1 MGLLLSEGLAPKSSM
16 ANRACHSASPPLSS
30 GRANSTSV
38 LMDDCTLDT
47 ISSRSAR
54 AVKGSPRAYAALTAQ
69 FRRQGS
75 FRASPRRRRLSA
87 SSPRQLSS
95 YIVSS
100 GAKGW
105 SSEKDVTSGILT
117 EMDVAQDACDD
128 PSQPPQPTHPPAALE
143 NGNSQDGSALSGN
156 TEQATQKGQDA
167 VDSETNTPFEMF
179 RQPEINPIT
188 EDQLIGEV
196 RQIYTGLVAVEKKC
210 IELDKQVLESM
221 TVLTSQQWQAM
232 IAVHRSLLYEHHDF
246 FLASQHPSASPVVKR
261 LAEKYAMPAR
271 MWRYGI
277 HSFLELLRHKLQD
290 SLEYMLSFIYI
301 AYSMM
306 TLLLETVP
314 TYKENWIECL
324 GDLARYR
331 MAVEDT
337 DMRDREV
344 WASVS
349 RYWYSKDSDRNPEVG
364 RIQHH
369 LAVLAR
375 PDMLM
380 QLFYYTKAMV
390 SVQPFPYA
398 KDSALL
404 LFNPLLNEQASQ
416 KRTMITAFVAAH
428 GALFTGRPTEQFVAL
443 GNEFLSLLRKDIGRL
458 GQQGQQGV
466 YITSCNLAAIFQY
479 GDSEVAI
486 AKAFSQ
492 QQHASLTEA
501 YTSAQEQWRSSTT
514 ASSPPTIDSPTT
526 MGASLTSHTLSII
539 ISQIGDPNMYPSI
552 HISLAFLWCLSLHP
566 SAMRRYEQLIPWTG
580 ISTFL
585 NSLIRPDI
593 DISKIE
599 SGSFPHL
606 DDGVTHQLAEDYQIR
621 GQVWSRLYYPKGF
634 FEDAPDE
641 DERPTIEE
649 PSAVIPRKH
658 RCLWLGVRLATFGRW
673 LSYDSTTPR
682 FTATPLALVSAPIAE
697 SCGSLTSTPQDSTT
711 TEKSP
716 PDDVEMHGV

>member
-1 MGLLLSEGLAPKSSM
+1 M

-30 GRANSTSV
+30 GRANSTGV
-38 LMDDCTLDT
+38 LMDDCPRDP
-47 ISSRSAR
+47 ISSPSTR
-54 AVKGSPRAYAALTAQ
+54 AIKGSPRVCAAFTAQ
-69 FRRQGS
+69 YRRQGS
-75 FRASPRRRRLSA
+75 SRASPRRRRLSA
-87 SSPRQLSS
+87 TSPRQLSS

-100 GAKGW
+100 GAKEW
-105 SSEKDVTSGILT
+105 NSEKDVTSGIIT
-117 EMDVAQDACDD
+117 ETDVAQDACDD
-128 PSQPPQPTHPPAALE
+128 TSQPSQPPHPAAALE
-143 NGNSQDGSALSGN
+143 DVNSQDESAPFEN
-156 TEQATQKGQDA
+156 TKQAIQKDQGVVDA
-167 VDSETNTPFEMF
+167 GTNTPFEMF
-179 RQPEINPIT
+179 RQPEINSIT
-188 EDQLIGEV
+188 DEQLIGEV

-210 IELDKQVLESM
+210 IELDKQVLESK

-344 WASVS
+344 WANVS
-349 RYWYSKDSDRNPEVG
+349 RYWYRKDSDRNPEVG

-375 PDMLM
+375 PDILM
-380 QLFYYTKAMV
+380 QLFYYTKAMI

-398 KDSALL
+398 RDSALL

-416 KRTMITAFVAAH
+416 NRTMVTAFVAAH

-443 GNEFLSLLRKDIGRL
+443 GVEFLSLLRKDIGRL

-466 YITSCNLAAIFQY
+466 YITSCNLAAVFQY
-479 GDSEVAI
+479 GDSEAVI
-486 AKAFSQ
+486 TKAFSQ
-492 QQHASLTEA
+492 QQHASLTEV
-501 YTSAQEQWRSSTT
+501 YSSAQEQWRSSTA
-514 ASSPPTIDSPTT
+514 ASTLPKVEYLTN
-526 MGASLTSHTLSII
+526 MGTSLASHTLSVI
-539 ISQIGDPNMYPSI
+539 ISQIGDPNMYPST
-552 HISLAFLWCLSLHP
+552 HISLAFIWCLSLHP
-566 SAMRRYEQLIPWTG
+566 SAMRHHEQLIPWAG
-580 ISTFL
+580 IVTFL
-585 NSLIRPDI
+585 NTLIRGDI
-593 DISKIE
+593 NISKIE
-599 SGSFPHL
+599 SESFPRL
-606 DDGVTHQLAEDYQIR
+606 EDGVPHQLAEDYHIR
-621 GQVWSRLYYPKGF
+621 GQAWSRLYYPEGF
-634 FEDAPDE
+634 FADAPDE

-658 RCLWLGVRLATFGRW
+658 RCLWLGVRLATVR
-673 LSYDSTTPR
+673 T
-682 FTATPLALVSAPIAE
+682 
-697 SCGSLTSTPQDSTT
+697 
-711 TEKSP
+711 
-716 PDDVEMHGV
+716 

>member
-1 MGLLLSEGLAPKSSM
+1 MGLLLSEEFAPKSSM
-16 ANRACHSASPPLSS
+16 VNRACHSASPPLSS
-30 GRANSTSV
+30 GRTNSTGV
-38 LMDDCTLDT
+38 LMDDCILDT

-54 AVKGSPRAYAALTAQ
+54 AVKGSPRACAAFTTP
-69 FRRQGS
+69 FRHQGS

-87 SSPRQLSS
+87 TSHRQLSS
-95 YIVSS
+95 YITSS
-100 GAKGW
+100 GAKKW
-105 SSEKDVTSGILT
+105 SSEMDVTSGIIT
-117 EMDVAQDACDD
+117 ETDVAQDACDE
-128 PSQPPQPTHPPAALE
+128 PSQSPQPHPPAALDD
-143 NGNSQDGSALSGN
+143 GNSQDESGPSEN
-156 TEQATQKGQDA
+156 TEQATQKDQEV
-167 VDSETNTPFEMF
+167 VDGETKTHFEMF
-179 RQPEINPIT
+179 RQPEINSIT
-188 EDQLIGEV
+188 DEQLIGEV

-210 IELDKQVLESM
+210 IELDKQVLESK

-314 TYKENWIECL
+314 IYKENWIECL

-349 RYWYSKDSDRNPEVG
+349 RYWYRKDSDRNPEVG

-380 QLFYYTKAMV
+380 QLFYYTKAMI

-404 LFNPLLNEQASQ
+404 LFNPLLNEQASE

-443 GNEFLSLLRKDIGRL
+443 GNEFLSLLRKDIGHL
-458 GQQGQQGV
+458 DQQGQQGV
-466 YITSCNLAAIFQY
+466 YITSCNLAAVFQY
-479 GDSEVAI
+479 GDPEVDI
-486 AKAFSQ
+486 VKAFSQ
-492 QQHASLTEA
+492 QHASLAEV
-501 YTSAQEQWRSSTT
+501 YTSAQEQWRSSKA
-514 ASSPPTIDSPTT
+514 ASSPPTIESPTT
-526 MGASLTSHTLSII
+526 LGTSLASHTLSVI
-539 ISQIGDPNMYPSI
+539 ISQIGDPNMYPST
-552 HISLAFLWCLSLHP
+552 HISLAFIWCLSLHP
-566 SAMRRYEQLIPWTG
+566 SAMRHHEQLIPWTG
-580 ISTFL
+580 IATFL
-585 NSLIRPDI
+585 NTLIRSDI

-599 SGSFPHL
+599 NESFPRL
-606 DDGVTHQLAEDYQIR
+606 DDGVTPQLAEDYQIR
-621 GQVWSRLYYPKGF
+621 GQVWSQLYYPEGF
-634 FEDAPDE
+634 FDDAPDE

-658 RCLWLGVRLATFGRW
+658 RCLWLGVRLATFRRW
-673 LSYDSTTPR
+673 LSYDSTIPR
-682 FTATPLALVSAPIAE
+682 FTATPLALESAPIAE
-697 SCGSLTSTPQDSTT
+697 SCGGLTSTPQPSTT
-711 TEKSP
+711 AEKSP